1 MAGKHGASRVGVC
14 VIRAE
19 TDASAR
25 LLITVT
31 ARRDV
36 EDAACESVTRA
47 TTVET
52 ALACVA
58 AFLNSVEPKNP

>member
-1 MAGKHGASRVGVC
+1 MC
-14 VIRAE
+14 VVRAE
-19 TDASAR
+19 TDASAQ
-25 LLITVT
+25 LLITIA

-36 EDAACESVTRA
+36 EDSARESVTRN

-58 AFLNSVEPKNP
+58 AFLASVESKSP

>member
-1 MAGKHGASRVGVC
+1 VAGKYGATRVGVC
-14 VIRAE
+14 VVRAE
-19 TDASAR
+19 TDASAK

-36 EDAACESVTRA
+36 EDSARESVVCTA
-47 TTVET
+47 TVET

-58 AFLNSVEPKNP
+58 DFLASVEQDEP